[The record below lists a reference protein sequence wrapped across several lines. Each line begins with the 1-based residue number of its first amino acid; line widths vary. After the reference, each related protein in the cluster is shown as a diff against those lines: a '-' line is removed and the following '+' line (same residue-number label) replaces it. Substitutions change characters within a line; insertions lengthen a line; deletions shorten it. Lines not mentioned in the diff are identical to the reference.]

1 MKIII
6 KKDEKE
12 AIKKIFDVLI
22 KRTNSDNIAH
32 TGKFKFHETGGKL
45 WLFEVGKWTSDGYTV
60 CFLKMTREPDEAYA
74 NFYFDPEMTNV
85 QSSISRIDI
94 EKFDMKILEVAPLF
108 P

>member
-6 KKDEKE
+6 KKEEKK
-12 AIKKIFDVLI
+12 AIKKIFDALI
-22 KRTNSDNIAH
+22 VRTNSDYLGHSGN
-32 TGKFKFHETGGKL
+32 FNFPETGGKF
-45 WLFEVGKWTSDGYTV
+45 WLIEVGEWTSDGNTV
-60 CFLKMTREPDEAYA
+60 CFLKMRRKPDEAYA
-74 NFYFDPEMTNV
+74 NFYFDPEMTDV